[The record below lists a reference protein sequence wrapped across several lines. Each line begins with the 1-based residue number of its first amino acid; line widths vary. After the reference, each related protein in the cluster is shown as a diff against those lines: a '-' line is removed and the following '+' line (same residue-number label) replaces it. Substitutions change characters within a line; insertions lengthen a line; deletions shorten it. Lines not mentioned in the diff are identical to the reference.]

1 MAKIDLG
8 LIRGSMW
15 YQGTKMTGQNTEGVI
30 FPETGITEALK
41 GDKYQNSE
49 TNDLYECI
57 KGGAADIAQWKWY
70 GNISFGDISDRAVT
84 YELPETVD
92 MLQIPAS
99 GGLLKN
105 FVGWILKSISNLK
118 KMFDDTSGEVK
129 NETVLTVVEVLKT
142 KWGTLQSETVGTTI
156 LSSGGPAFGCLYYKL
171 RADYGIVLMLSYYV
185 PRPIYVVL
193 LSGVW
198 KKPIWL

>member
-15 YQGTKMTGQNTEGVI
+15 YQGTKITGQNTEGVI
-30 FPETGITEALK
+30 FPETGISEALK

-49 TNDLYECI
+49 TNDLYECV

-84 YELPETVD
+84 YELPDTVD
-92 MLQIPAS
+92 MSQIPAS

-105 FVGWILKSISNLK
+105 FVGWIFNSIFSLNSAVESTKMKSKEYNIKNVTISANNYILYRVNPG
-118 KMFDDTSGEVK
+118 FNIRFV
-129 NETVLTVVEVLKT
+129 TVM
-142 KWGTLQSETVGTTI
+142 
-156 LSSGGPAFGCLYYKL
+156 
-171 RADYGIVLMLSYYV
+171 GI
-185 PRPIYVVL
+185 
-193 LSGVW
+193 SGVITNTPFIYGVYDYIVIVAPNGTNYTEIQLLLW
-198 KKPIWL
+198 H